1 MMSVLVA
8 IAFVAFVFFVLM
20 RNWKSSS
27 SLATIEAVRMTLDE
41 LPSELLKY
49 KPFYE
54 KFGYP
59 LKQCTDHAPA
69 LKASTWHKIYGSSR
83 AAVVYN
89 PGALNGSN
97 WRVCGLDETGQ
108 YETFSMNMFATKAD
122 AIQYCCDCGFE
133 FEVHDEKMNFK
144 SLSEKLV

>member
-1 MMSVLVA
+1 MMSVLLA
-8 IAFVAFVFFVLM
+8 IAFVAFVFFALK
-20 RNWKSSS
+20 RNWKSAS
-27 SLATIEAVRMTLDE
+27 SLATIEATRMKPNE
-41 LPSELLKY
+41 LPSELLEY

-59 LKQCTDHAPA
+59 LKRYIDHAPA
-69 LKASTWHKIYGSSR
+69 LKASTWYNIYGSSK

-122 AIQYCCDCGFE
+122 AIRYCCDCGFE
-133 FEVHDEKMNFK
+133 FEVHDEEVHFK

>member
-8 IAFVAFVFFVLM
+8 TAFVAFVFFALK
-20 RNWKSSS
+20 RNWKSAS
-27 SLATIEAVRMTLDE
+27 SLATIEATRMKPNE
-41 LPSELLKY
+41 LPSELLEY

-59 LKQCTDHAPA
+59 LKRCIDHAPA
-69 LKASTWHKIYGSSR
+69 LKASTWHNIYGSSK

-89 PGALNGSN
+89 SGALNGSN
-97 WRVCGLDETGQ
+97 WRVCGLDDTGQ

-122 AIQYCCDCGFE
+122 AIQYCCDRGFE
-133 FEVHDEKMNFK
+133 FEVHDEEMHFK

>member
-1 MMSVLVA
+1 MLVLVA
-8 IAFVAFVFFVLM
+8 TAFVAFVFFALK
-20 RNWKSSS
+20 RNWKSAS
-27 SLATIEAVRMTLDE
+27 SLATIEATRMKPDE
-41 LPSELLKY
+41 FSSELLEY

-59 LKQCTDHAPA
+59 LKQCIDHVPA

-122 AIQYCCDCGFE
+122 AIQYCRDCGFE
-133 FEVHDEKMNFK
+133 FEVHDEEVHFK